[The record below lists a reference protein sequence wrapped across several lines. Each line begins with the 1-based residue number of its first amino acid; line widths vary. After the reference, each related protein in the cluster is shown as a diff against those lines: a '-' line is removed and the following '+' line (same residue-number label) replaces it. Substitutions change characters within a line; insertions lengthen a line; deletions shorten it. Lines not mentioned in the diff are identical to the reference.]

1 MPVAVPVPDA
11 IPPTIKPEN
20 GSPPPSF
27 RLTQPPTNDERVVS
41 FLKEARQQA
50 ELVQLGVDAVS
61 DVELYKFL
69 VRVSL
74 VRDVPGLCESTNLSS
89 RPFQIA
95 NAYNAATALTKL
107 KSTLQWR
114 VAVDFTTIPNDDFS
128 DLDAMGKLYVLPGAN
143 RRGLTTVV
151 WRAKLHFPDPP
162 RLPHLMRYIAYVV
175 HWRWR
180 LGYVLPE
187 RGGELR
193 WGPDEEEGW
202 VDRYASDRIT
212 VIFDLADASQRN
224 RDLEMVIEL
233 AKTFNAHFPE
243 CLDEFYLFPSS
254 FLASTLWSMVRPF
267 LDKDTADK
275 ITLVSQPVF
284 LTKCADLHDLAS
296 IPERWG
302 GTWTG
307 EPVAAAEDVPLPPSA
322 PASPTRKSFSGSG
335 SAPASPTRVGSP
347 TKKGGED
354 ALGID

>member
-11 IPPTIKPEN
+11 ITPTIKASEN

-27 RLTQPPTNDERVVS
+27 QLTQPQTSDERVVS
-41 FLKEARQQA
+41 FLKEARQQS
-50 ELVQLGVDAVS
+50 ELVQLGVDDFT

-69 VRVSL
+69 
-74 VRDVPGLCESTNLSS
+74 
-89 RPFQIA
+89 IA
-95 NAYNAATALTKL
+95 NGYNAATALTKL

-114 VAVDFTTIPNDDFS
+114 ATVDFTTIPYDDFS
-128 DLDAMGKLYVLPGAN
+128 DLNAMGKLYVLPGAN

-162 RLPHLMRYIAYVV
+162 RLPHLMRYIAYTV

-180 LGYVLPE
+180 LGL
-187 RGGELR
+187 
-193 WGPDEEEGW
+193 
-202 VDRYASDRIT
+202 ASDRIT
-212 VIFDLADASQRN
+212 VIFDLADVSQRN
-224 RDLEMVIEL
+224 RDLDMVIEL

-243 CLDEFYLFPSS
+243 CLDEFYMFPSS

-275 ITLVSQPVF
+275 IILVSQPVF
-284 LTKCADLHDLAS
+284 LTKCADLHEPTS

-302 GTWTG
+302 GSWTG

-322 PASPTRKSFSGSG
+322 PASPTRMSFSGSG
-335 SAPASPTRVGSP
+335 SGSPASPTRMSFSGSP
-347 TKKGGED
+347 TRAESPRKKKTGGED
-354 ALGID
+354 GLGID